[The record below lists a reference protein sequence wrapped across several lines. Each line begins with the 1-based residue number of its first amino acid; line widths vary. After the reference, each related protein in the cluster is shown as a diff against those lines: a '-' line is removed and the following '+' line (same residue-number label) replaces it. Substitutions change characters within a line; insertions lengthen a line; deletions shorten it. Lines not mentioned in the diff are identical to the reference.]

1 MKNFLIF
8 LIVLVATISCTDSS
22 TDDISTERPPAD
34 TLFASVKQTRFTGI
48 YDTLDYTFLV
58 NTISKEEYERIP
70 FKGIKD
76 DSLRK
81 IICGDDK
88 EGGCMEAM
96 EKYYISKVPDRVQR
110 TGKML
115 TLALSSGP
123 AVLLQNN
130 LKEDDDYEVYQFLQL
145 DALGN
150 YIVAAFYMESYDYLL
165 INSATGKITHTIGF
179 PIYSPDNEKY
189 VSGNYDMIA
198 AFTFNGIDFLTQTN
212 DSAWVDI
219 RMDFKTWGC
228 EELKW
233 KDDSTLYVNQKSQT
247 GEEPKEEN
255 NFAAIRIRRKM
266 GI

>member
-1 MKNFLIF
+1 MKNFLIL
-8 LIVLVATISCTDSS
+8 LILLLGVSSCTDSS
-22 TDDISTERPPAD
+22 TDDVSTEQSPAD
-34 TLFASVKQTRFTGI
+34 TLFASIKQTRYTGI
-48 YDTLDYTFLV
+48 FDTLDYTFLV
-58 NTISKEEYERIP
+58 NTISKEEYQKIRP
-70 FKGIKD
+70 AVLND

-81 IICGDDK
+81 VICGGDK

-96 EKYYISKVPDRVQR
+96 EKYYISKVSDRVQR

-115 TLALSSGP
+115 TLALASGP

-145 DALGN
+145 DPLGN

-165 INSATGKITHTIGF
+165 INSQTGKITHTIGF
-179 PIYSPDNEKY
+179 PVFSPDQKKY

-198 AFTFNGIDFLTQTN
+198 AFTFNGIDFITQTR
-212 DSAWVDI
+212 DSAWVDL

-228 EELKW
+228 EEIKW
-233 KDDSTLYVNQKSQT
+233 KDDSTLYVKQKSQI

-255 NFAAIRIRRKM
+255 NFAAIRIRRRM